1 MAHILCCKYGYHM
14 PLYRQSQMFANE
26 GIDLSGSLMAGWV
39 GKCSK
44 LLERVFEAQA
54 IFMDD
59 TTVKLLQK
67 GNGKGKNKVTLK
79 HLSGYR
85 VLGCTFEVRAE
96 R

>member
-1 MAHILCCKYGYHM
+1 M

-26 GIDLSGSLMAGWV
+26 GIDLSGSLMAGRV
-39 GKCSK
+39 GKCNK

-54 IFMDD
+54 ILMDD
-59 TTVKLLQK
+59 TTVKQLQK
-67 GNGKGKNKVTLK
+67 GNGKGKNKVTPK
-79 HLSGYR
+79 HPSGYR